1 MIFQEED
8 QITEGPLYVLRNFII
23 HVRMTEQIERT
34 TGSNIETETQPIG
47 WRKPEKSWYKLN
59 TNGARN
65 RPIGNVAVGGL
76 IRDEHGFKHL

>member
-47 WRKPEKSWYKLN
+47 WRKPEK
-59 TNGARN
+59 
-65 RPIGNVAVGGL
+65 VG
-76 IRDEHGFKHL
+76 INSTRMEHEIDQ